1 MLTGRGCG
9 ANIFKTGGLLMAR
22 KWFIVLPLALIL
34 ALVGA
39 VIVWLMWVTVDWVRQ
54 SGVHLYAFQTSGVSA
69 EAEEKQTFSA
79 QGITLLE
86 VNNLSGEIS
95 VTGVPGS
102 KEIIVTAHKKAWG
115 SSQKK
120 AKENLAEVKL
130 VTSQED
136 DTLYVSVEEQEQV
149 IVLFGERRP
158 PLIDLAISAP
168 PEVIASLTNRLG
180 DLSVIGMRADIDLNT
195 EFGAIEVK
203 DVTGSLLANADNGR
217 IMAYNIHAG
226 DEAVTLQTQFGDIHL
241 SQADMNSL
249 KVDTQSGKIA
259 LNDVTVKG
267 EASLHSEFGDL
278 TYRGGSSG
286 QLTLDGNNGPVDLQD
301 LEIKGPLTVETE
313 FGAIQLKKVN
323 AEAYDLKSNSGKI
336 EANGVSGMLTARS
349 EFGDIF
355 ISKGKLANLDLVAHN
370 GSIIYQ
376 GSLGSRGQ
384 SLESEF
390 GFIQLSLPAESA
402 FDFDL
407 QTQFGAITSDFDMA
421 IQKDENGESGQGKV
435 NGGGAL
441 LSAVTNNG
449 NITIEIKQSME
460 ESQ

>member
-1 MLTGRGCG
+1 
-9 ANIFKTGGLLMAR
+9 MAR

-54 SGVHLYAFQTSGVSA
+54 SGVHLYAFQTAGISV

-79 QGITLLE
+79 QGITMLN

-102 KEIIVTAHKKAWG
+102 KEIVVTAHKKAWG
-115 SSQKK
+115 STRKN
-120 AKENLAEVKL
+120 AEENLTEVKL
-130 VTSQED
+130 VADQED
-136 DTLYVSVEEQEQV
+136 DALYISVEEQERV

-168 PEVIASLTNRLG
+168 PEVVTSLTNRLG
-180 DLSVIGMRADIDLNT
+180 DLSVIGMRADVDLNT

-217 IMAYNIHAG
+217 IMANNIRAG
-226 DEAVTLQTQFGDIHL
+226 DEIVTLQTQFGDIHL
-241 SQADMNSL
+241 GQADMNSL

-278 TYRGGSSG
+278 TYRGGSAG
-286 QLTLDGNNGPVDLQD
+286 QLTLNGNNGPVDLQD
-301 LEIKGPLTVETE
+301 LEITGPVTVETE

-336 EANGVSGMLTARS
+336 EADGVSGMVTARS

-355 ISKGKLANLDLVAHN
+355 LSKGKLANLDLEAHN

-376 GSLGSRGQ
+376 GSLGSREQ
-384 SLESEF
+384 SFESEF
-390 GFIQLSLPAESA
+390 GSIQLSLPAESA

-407 QTQFGAITSDFDMA
+407 QTKFGEVTSDFDMTV
-421 IQKDENGESGQGKV
+421 QRDEEGVRSQGKV

-441 LSAVTNNG
+441 LSAITNNG
-449 NITIEIKQSME
+449 NITIEINHSTE
-460 ESQ
+460 ESK